1 MFMAILFKF
10 VPQCTRTAY
19 SVYGVADCYVTY
31 KLILFPPFCLYF
43 YSSLL
48 SQSCSY
54 GWFIHFQHIR
64 SFSLRTVII

>member
-1 MFMAILFKF
+1 MYMAILFKF

-48 SQSCSY
+48 CQSCSY
-54 GWFIHFQHIR
+54 G
-64 SFSLRTVII
+64 FSIFSILDPFLSVLSLSN